1 MLKGIYKKICYRC
14 KTVLLEYIHT
24 CQYCD
29 WILGN
34 SSKPHMKC
42 AVLCMLYLLEFS
54 VIKYILQ
61 LFMQT
66 VLLGYIYNP
75 TEGECFIKVYRSL
88 LIKLAHCT

>member
-1 MLKGIYKKICYRC
+1 
-14 KTVLLEYIHT
+14 
-24 CQYCD
+24 
-29 WILGN
+29 
-34 SSKPHMKC
+34 MKC
-42 AVLCMLYLLEFS
+42 AVLCMLYLMLFLEFS

-75 TEGECFIKVYRSL
+75 TEGECFIKVYHSS